1 MNFKFK
7 KKLSVIAISSV
18 LTLGGLAGCDNSGP
32 INGGTPPPT
41 TAIAGK
47 VTDGPINNGLVTF
60 VDANGAV
67 VNTGAEVRTTT
78 DGTGS
83 YSVDFPESAA
93 VPVTV
98 TITGG
103 TDSVTGEAQSIAI
116 SSIMT
121 DAKSPVVNVNP
132 FTTLALEI
140 VKASG
145 GAVTAQSLAAA
156 AIVVKNSVG
165 FGLPADYDIFA
176 APADKDSAAFLKA
189 SEALAETV
197 RRAAG
202 TAGTASVLASL
213 GADLTDGIV
222 DGKAAVGA
230 TGTTSA
236 TDGAAMQTN
245 LSVVGSQVLSNTLTV
260 TTASGPIPAN
270 VALDAALMAVN
281 PASEITSVADVPVTA
296 QILEQTSLALTTAA
310 ALNPTNQAEILVL
323 QAEIGKLNV
332 GDTPQLEA
340 SFLVSAAPEIAGA
353 LDNSADVTKA
363 TEANTATTNAASF
376 KLMKNE
382 AKVTDVNGVTT
393 LTSTTVGG
401 VMLVT
406 PTFTL
411 DAANLQKVTG
421 ANPTGGTVPTIN
433 FDVMAPVTS
442 GAGLLNI
449 LLKDGGPDDRK
460 DGEREIKISL
470 PVTWTANNIAF
481 TVPAGNSAVVYTT
494 ANGAAELSTQVN
506 NAQANIFTFDNQQQQ
521 MQLAITKLFST
532 IPELDGLIVNGNY
545 SFQVG
550 LTVFPMV
557 DASSAKVN
565 MIKGSFS
572 VQ

>member
-236 TDGAAMQTN
+236 TDGAAMQSN
-245 LSVVGSQVLSNTLTV
+245 LAAVGSQVLSNTLTV
-260 TTASGPIPAN
+260 TTSNGPVSASQ
-270 VALDAALMAVN
+270 ALEDALAAVN
-281 PASEITSVADVPVTA
+281 PASPVSVANVPVTA
-296 QILEQTSLALTTAA
+296 QIQQQTSVALTTAI
-310 ALNPTNQAEILVL
+310 ALNDGTDTTNLVALQTAVNGLVVGVAPT
-323 QAEIGKLNV
+323 
-332 GDTPQLEA
+332 LEA
-340 SFLVSAAPEIAGA
+340 SVVTAADSDLEAALVAADDPVKAESATT
-353 LDNSADVTKA
+353 V
-363 TEANTATTNAASF
+363 TTNAASF
-376 KLMKNE
+376 KLTSNT
-382 AKVTDVNGVTT
+382 AIVTDVTGDIVVNGATDSNGDMK
-393 LTSTTVGG
+393 LTS
-401 VMLVT
+401 
-406 PTFTL
+406 FTL
-411 DAANLQKVTG
+411 DAANLQKITG
-421 ANPTGGTVPTIN
+421 ANPTGGTVPTIK
-433 FDVMAPVTS
+433 FAVTAPATS
-442 GAGLLNI
+442 GAALLNI
-449 LLKDGGPDDRK
+449 LLKDGAEGDRVA
-460 DGEREIKISL
+460 GEREIKISL
-470 PVTWTANNIAF
+470 PVMWTANTIAF
-481 TVPAGNSAVVYTT
+481 TVPAGNSDVMYTT